1 MVLWEQYS
9 EARKLEQKPGS
20 LLQDPGLP
28 NFGKKQHSCG
38 CWERMGDNWTW
49 VSGAFSQFSFKNRSI
64 YLLNLY
70 KPAIIKWIMDAHWV
84 SSTSQG
90 SMLTTSAYSEQVPE
104 VPLLF
109 VLADWETEAQ
119 SDNQVTSQ
127 LIHRTRT
134 CLLIGAVLIVI
145 MSNEAQV

>member
-1 MVLWEQYS
+1 
-9 EARKLEQKPGS
+9 
-20 LLQDPGLP
+20 
-28 NFGKKQHSCG
+28 
-38 CWERMGDNWTW
+38 
-49 VSGAFSQFSFKNRSI
+49 
-64 YLLNLY
+64 
-70 KPAIIKWIMDAHWV
+70 
-84 SSTSQG
+84 
-90 SMLTTSAYSEQVPE
+90 MLTTSAYSEQVPE

-109 VLADWETEAQ
+109 VLTDGETEAQ